1 VNMGS
6 LLPMA
11 RAAARALYLLARAQ
25 AK

>member
-1 VNMGS
+1 MGS

-11 RAAARALYLLARAQ
+11 RAAARALYLLASDQ